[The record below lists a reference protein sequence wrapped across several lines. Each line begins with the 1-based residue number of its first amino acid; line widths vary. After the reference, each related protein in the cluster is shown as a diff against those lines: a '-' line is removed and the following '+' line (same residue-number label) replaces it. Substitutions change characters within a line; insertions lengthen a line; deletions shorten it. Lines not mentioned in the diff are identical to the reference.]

1 MDSFGHNIVNIA
13 IQDIVLIILIW
24 VVNWLGLSLGIFYRD
39 IESTHDLL
47 LELCDD
53 LLSSL

>member
-1 MDSFGHNIVNIA
+1 MDGLSHNIVNIA
-13 IQDIVLIILIW
+13 IQDIVQTILIW
-24 VVNWLGLSLGIFYRD
+24 VVNWLGLSLGISYRD
-39 IESTHDLL
+39 IESTHNLL